1 MAQMFNWWL
10 ACPEYCERYAK
21 AEDIGSRPDED
32 SSDGDVSEEEYMS
45 SDEEMAGHADPWT
58 SSLVWIGRY
67 SLYYA
72 YDVGLVQ
79 GDMLYLFD
87 SQIEYQRFAGVK
99 AYKYSV
105 LMHR

>member
-1 MAQMFNWWL
+1 MISGDPVTTFFWSQFWMTQMFNLWL

-58 SSLVWIGRY
+58 SSLVWIG
-67 SLYYA
+67 S
-72 YDVGLVQ
+72 
-79 GDMLYLFD
+79 
-87 SQIEYQRFAGVK
+87 
-99 AYKYSV
+99 
-105 LMHR
+105 